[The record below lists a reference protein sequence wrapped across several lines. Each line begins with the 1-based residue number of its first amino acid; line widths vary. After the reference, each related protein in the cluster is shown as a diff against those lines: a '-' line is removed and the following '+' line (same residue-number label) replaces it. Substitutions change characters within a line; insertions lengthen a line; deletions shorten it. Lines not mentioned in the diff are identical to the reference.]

1 LYTEGSNPKFSHK
14 APKSRRSSK
23 PVGFTG
29 RIRTRG
35 KRNSSKKRTSTR
47 KLLTYP
53 RIFAVTLE
61 PKSCIFASIVLL
73 VFYVH
78 VLSRLGWKF
87 TFAVYCLLFIVGVTF
102 LLQKRRKLLNPKSLL
117 TQNPKV
123 DFDIWYILAVV
134 MVSLGISVAI
144 PRIVLFSPS
153 RAPSRIVSDVVMTI
167 FKSYTEE
174 YSYVVSLIDRK
185 GTSVCAGTLI
195 APNIVLS
202 AARCSLFLLVG
213 VKTTGGADTLH
224 EIADFVTHPDWIPD
238 GREHDILLLLLKF
251 PLNKNNVFVDDGC
264 SSVLKEGTE
273 LKAFDW
279 NMGKR
284 LMVSKLG
291 YLPNYICKDRFIKA
305 GISIDTV
312 RNVVGK
318 GTLCAAKTNSRETVR
333 VYDSDTGQLGSP
345 LILPYASI
353 EDTDYGEALIG
364 AKDVMF
370 GLVTSLT
377 MSDAK
382 TESLDIGVYVRIS
395 NERFWVISVLKE
407 KWDILLESKSECKLE
422 PPPEINS
429 SPIYMALFIVIFYAI
444 ILLL

>member
-1 LYTEGSNPKFSHK
+1 
-14 APKSRRSSK
+14 
-23 PVGFTG
+23 
-29 RIRTRG
+29 
-35 KRNSSKKRTSTR
+35 
-47 KLLTYP
+47 
-53 RIFAVTLE
+53 
-61 PKSCIFASIVLL
+61 
-73 VFYVH
+73 
-78 VLSRLGWKF
+78 
-87 TFAVYCLLFIVGVTF
+87 
-102 LLQKRRKLLNPKSLL
+102 
-117 TQNPKV
+117 
-123 DFDIWYILAVV
+123 
-134 MVSLGISVAI
+134 
-144 PRIVLFSPS
+144 
-153 RAPSRIVSDVVMTI
+153 
-167 FKSYTEE
+167 
-174 YSYVVSLIDRK
+174 
-185 GTSVCAGTLI
+185 
-195 APNIVLS
+195 
-202 AARCSLFLLVG
+202 
-213 VKTTGGADTLH
+213 
-224 EIADFVTHPDWIPD
+224 
-238 GREHDILLLLLKF
+238 
-251 PLNKNNVFVDDGC
+251 
-264 SSVLKEGTE
+264 
-273 LKAFDW
+273 
-279 NMGKR
+279 
-284 LMVSKLG
+284 
-291 YLPNYICKDRFIKA
+291 
-305 GISIDTV
+305 V